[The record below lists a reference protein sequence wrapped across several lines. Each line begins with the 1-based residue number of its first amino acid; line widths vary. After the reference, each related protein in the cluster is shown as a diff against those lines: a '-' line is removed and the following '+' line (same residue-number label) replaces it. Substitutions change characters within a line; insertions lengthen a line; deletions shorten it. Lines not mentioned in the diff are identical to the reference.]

1 MNIKLYKKQ
10 YEFECICGHV
20 WIDDTNNGCPMC
32 GEKIQ
37 IITESYDSLP
47 PEGFSKHQKK
57 K

>member
-20 WIDDTNNGCPMC
+20 WIDDTNDGCPMC